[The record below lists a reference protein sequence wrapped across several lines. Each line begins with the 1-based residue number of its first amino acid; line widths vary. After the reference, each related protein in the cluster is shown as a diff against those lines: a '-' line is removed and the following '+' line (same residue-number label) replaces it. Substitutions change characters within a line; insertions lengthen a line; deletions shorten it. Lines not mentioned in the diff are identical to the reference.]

1 MTYRNYLETLSPMQE
16 KKWLEKKG
24 ALLYYDFF
32 NVLFEEFSLEE
43 AGAVLLG
50 LIFYDKTGGALPLPK
65 SLEEVIES
73 NLAAKILFRTY
84 VEKVEAASK
93 EWINRHR
100 LSTPEEDFAALELE
114 LLRRLEK
121 PIEKTESNCSSDTTN
136 EKRHIEEA
144 SCETEKVCESQIT
157 ETTNCYEVTDEDL
170 PF

>member
-1 MTYRNYLETLSPMQE
+1 MTYRNYFETLSPMQE

-24 ALLYYDFF
+24 ALLYFDLF
-32 NVLFEEFSLEE
+32 NVLFEEFSLKES
-43 AGAVLLG
+43 GAILLG

-100 LSTPEEDFAALELE
+100 LNTPEEDFAALELE

-121 PIEKTESNCSSDTTN
+121 PIEKIENKCSSVATN
-136 EKRHIEEA
+136 EKSHIEKI
-144 SCETEKVCESQIT
+144 SSEKGKPCESQIT
-157 ETTNCYEVTDEDL
+157 ETTNDYEITDDDL